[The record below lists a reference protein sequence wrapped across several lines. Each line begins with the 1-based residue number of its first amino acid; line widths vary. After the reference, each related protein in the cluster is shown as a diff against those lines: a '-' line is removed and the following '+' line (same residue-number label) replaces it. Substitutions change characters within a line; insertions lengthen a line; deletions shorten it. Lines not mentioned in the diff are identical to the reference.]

1 MSTRHKTHHSRN
13 IATHTSRIL
22 LLVCLWV
29 LALPSLAAKN
39 SELFTTRQL
48 NGWSK
53 KAFEEMK
60 TKYELV
66 ESGPLF
72 EQAQCL
78 MRDLVEYAR
87 PIPEGT
93 EWEIVV
99 VNDQQANAS
108 SLPGGQLI
116 LYTGIES
123 IARDRDEMAYV
134 IATLISQVTLQQ
146 AKERMERTMRTSLMR
161 ALLGGRKDEPL
172 IDIPPEDESDTFQA
186 SDRSAIELIARAGYD
201 PSAAVRAIERLRDIH
216 KMKASSEKRL
226 SQARAL
232 APDAVRS
239 PRIPG
244 CE

>member
-1 MSTRHKTHHSRN
+1 MPTRRKTHRSRN
-13 IATHTSRIL
+13 IATLMGRIL
-22 LLVCLWV
+22 LLVCLWAA
-29 LALPSLAAKN
+29 ALPSLAAKN
-39 SELFTTRQL
+39 SELFTPRQL
-48 NGWSK
+48 NEWSK
-53 KAFEEMK
+53 KAFEDTK
-60 TKYELV
+60 KKYELI

-78 MRDLVEYAR
+78 MRDLAEHAK

-99 VNDQQANAS
+99 VNDLQANAS

-116 LYTGIES
+116 LHTGIES

-146 AKERMERTMRTSLMR
+146 VKERMERTMRRQQMS
-161 ALLGGRKDEPL
+161 ALLGLLGQKPQPEV
-172 IDIPPEDESDTFQA
+172 PPEDDSAAFQV
-186 SDRSAIELIARAGYD
+186 SDRSAIKLMARAGYD
-201 PSAAVRAIERLRDIH
+201 PMAAVRAIERLRDMH
-216 KMKASSEKRL
+216 KMNASSEKRL
-226 SQARAL
+226 TQARAL

-239 PRIPG
+239 ARTPG